1 LFYIFG
7 FCEVFMNSYAIDE
20 TSLSKL
26 YKAAASMG
34 TEETQDRNEMVLSV
48 FVHTGANLEE
58 ALNLTATE
66 VLNALKAADHGQMV
80 MIPFPRSQMR
90 KIRHDARTTGK
101 RSVPVPQS
109 TVIRWARYI
118 HTTRLSCIK
127 GMHADDHGFLLIS
140 TKTGKQLTAGSLAA
154 ILRELSIAAGLE
166 KPINTQ
172 MLRSRFM
179 LNTCAAIKLSHGSDA
194 TMAQSHA
201 FAEALQWMTGYTSIS
216 TLEHYLTLIG
226 DDRCPPSD

>member
-1 LFYIFG
+1 
-7 FCEVFMNSYAIDE
+7 MNSYAIDE
-20 TSLSKL
+20 TSLNKL
-26 YKAAASMG
+26 YKAAASIG

-58 ALNLTATE
+58 ALNLTAAE
-66 VLNALKAADHGQMV
+66 VMNALKAADHGQMV
-80 MIPFPRSQMR
+80 MIPFPSPQTS
-90 KIRHDARTTGK
+90 KIRHDASTTGK

-118 HTTRLSCIK
+118 HTTRSSCIK
-127 GMHADDHGFLLIS
+127 GMHGDDHGFLLIS

-154 ILRELSIAAGLE
+154 ILRELSLAAGLQ
-166 KPINTQ
+166 KPINTR
-172 MLRSRFM
+172 MLRSRFL
-179 LNTCAAIKLSHGSDA
+179 LNACAAIKRSHGSGA

-201 FAEALQWMTGYTSIS
+201 FAEALQWMTGHTRIS

-226 DDRCPPSD
+226 DDGCPPSD